1 MLPGPPTQ
9 FNVTEN
15 LPGMGMQLRATD
27 SRIVIPWTAER
38 RLVDARVSGL
48 MDSPGKLFT
57 QFFEVLTSSSLAPSL
72 LSSSEYR
79 PGHALDLQHTGTSST
94 GDFTGASNNIGLSP
108 LPKQIPPARDFPFL
122 PNVAHAP
129 PTLFTTYTNRDLAI
143 ASFAASY
150 PTIKREKV
158 MEIVDEAIG
167 KLENI
172 LLHDF
177 DMDLFPEI

>member
-1 MLPGPPTQ
+1 PCKKAGLSAEQCGDRTLPGGKQPKQDRRGQVITQWMLPGPPTQ

-48 MDSPGKLFT
+48 MDSPGKLLT

-108 LPKQIPPARDFPFL
+108 LPKQI
-122 PNVAHAP
+122 
-129 PTLFTTYTNRDLAI
+129 
-143 ASFAASY
+143 
-150 PTIKREKV
+150 
-158 MEIVDEAIG
+158 
-167 KLENI
+167 
-172 LLHDF
+172 
-177 DMDLFPEI
+177 